1 MLPRFSVPI
10 AGALTHG
17 DAITDLAL
25 VRNHVH
31 ILGPVGRLKTG
42 KHRHIGGY
50 GIRRPYLHGRDAL
63 RITAALLNPGLRVVA
78 AEDADCLVTFH
89 CAHRAVAYVTHRTC
103 VIGES
108 ATLIRPDQ
116 QTDAGREVWS
126 GKINDRAG
134 LIGDRPRG
142 DDHVD
147 LSIVQHGAP
156 VFGANLF
163 EDDLLV
169 RIAEFGGHV
178 FGDGDVEAWYVPSC
192 HAPTDGSSAATPMA
206 MVGPSGAPETVVT

>member
-1 MLPRFSVPI
+1 MAS
-10 AGALTHG
+10 A
-17 DAITDLAL
+17 
-25 VRNHVH
+25 
-31 ILGPVGRLKTG
+31 
-42 KHRHIGGY
+42 
-50 GIRRPYLHGRDAL
+50 RPYLHGRDAL
-63 RITAALLNPGLRVVA
+63 RITAALLNPSLRVVA

-178 FGDGDVEAWYVPSC
+178 FGDGDVEALVCAVMPCSHRWLVGCDPNG
-192 HAPTDGSSAATPMA
+192 DGGPLRRSGDGGDLNLAAT
-206 MVGPSGAPETVVT
+206 GQTG